1 MSVEKRI
8 VTAYAKSLL
17 KNIKQNSTIE
27 KSEDNFNIGK
37 IALGEPNQ
45 KFPDIFFIGE
55 ELILIK
61 AFITSAKSI
70 NLLFKNP
77 TIPEQKKF
85 QILLDVFPGLTSS
98 MIAFLKV
105 LVERSELY
113 YLPAICNEYTKMLVT
128 FRNSTTIKV
137 IVGSPLKEKYAQLF
151 LNVLK
156 KITKSKEILL
166 KIFYNPQLLGGF
178 ILEYNSKSID
188 ISILKEFSLFFNE
201 I

>member
-1 MSVEKRI
+1 MSLKTRI

-17 KNIKQNSTIE
+17 KSIKENSLLE
-27 KSEDNFNIGK
+27 KSEENFNIGK
-37 IALGEPNQ
+37 ITLGETSQ
-45 KFPDIFFIGE
+45 RFPDIFFIGE

-61 AFITSAKSI
+61 AFITSARSI
-70 NLLFKNP
+70 NLFFKNP
-77 TIPEQKKF
+77 TIPEQQKL

-98 MIAFLKV
+98 IIAFLRV
-105 LVERSELY
+105 LVERSQLS
-113 YLPAICNEYTKMLVT
+113 YLPDISNEYTRMLVA

-137 IVGSPLKEKYAQLF
+137 IAGSPLKENYALLF
-151 LNVLK
+151 LNVLR

-166 KIFYNPQLLGGF
+166 KIFYSPKLLGGF

-188 ISILKEFSLFFNE
+188 ASILKEFSLFFNE

>member
-1 MSVEKRI
+1 MSVENRI

-17 KNIKQNSTIE
+17 NNIKQNSTVE
-27 KSEDNFNIGK
+27 KNEEYFNIGK
-37 IALGEPNQ
+37 LPLGEPNQ

-77 TIPEQKKF
+77 TISEQKKF
-85 QILLDVFPGLTSS
+85 KILLDVFPGLTTST
-98 MIAFLKV
+98 IAFLKV

-113 YLPAICNEYTKMLVT
+113 YLPAISNEYTKMLVT

-137 IVGSPLKEKYAQLF
+137 IVGSPLKEKYALLF

-188 ISILKEFSLFFNE
+188 TSILKEFSLFFNE